1 MDMLVLSILVCL
13 ALTLVVMYVVF
24 SKTKKLDES
33 KSLDS
38 IQEDVYTTNL
48 LNNLESNKTEEQK
61 LVSEV
66 IELGQEILD
75 KMNESEVV
83 VVPVSK
89 KKTSKKKTSKKKAAK
104 KKAPKK
110 KPNK

>member
-1 MDMLVLSILVCL
+1 MLVLTILVCL

-33 KSLDS
+33 KPLEL
-38 IQEDVYTTNL
+38 IQEDVYTTDL
-48 LNNLESNKTEEQK
+48 LHNLESGKTQEQK

-75 KMNESEVV
+75 KINESEVV
-83 VVPVSK
+83 VVPV
-89 KKTSKKKTSKKKAAK
+89 SKKKTSKKKAAK

>member
-1 MDMLVLSILVCL
+1 MDMLVLTILVCL

-33 KSLDS
+33 DSLEL
-38 IQEDVYTTNL
+38 IQNDAYTTNL
-48 LNNLESNKTEEQK
+48 LNNLESEKTEEQK
-61 LVSEV
+61 LVSEF

-75 KMNESEVV
+75 KINESEVV
-83 VVPVSK
+83 VVPV
-89 KKTSKKKTSKKKAAK
+89 SKKKTSKKKAAK